1 MGDFEIFNRE
11 KLNIFSIAKISFVYA
26 RRESFLLAIISFF
39 NGISPVLLL
48 MAISSFIDS
57 VTRIYR
63 DNSNYKSMYLSLVFI
78 VVCLIYSTLSQ
89 ILTDVVSTKFKNSIR
104 EKFGIELIE
113 MIGSLRYKYFEDDK
127 SLDLIS
133 RVGKNPEEYLSKAY
147 IDLLKWISLAIK
159 ILGIMIILFVRVPI
173 ATVIIG
179 LVSIPTFIV
188 ANKAGNINYK
198 ANVDQES
205 SIRRVKYFSEVLKGR
220 SFAKERT
227 LFKYITYINNIRH
240 KEYDKARKIRSKARL
255 KWLIGS
261 EISASLTSF
270 LIGLVI
276 LVLLKPLKE
285 GSISLGIFVSVVN
298 SVISLIPDL
307 SWQLPEYTES
317 LSHSVN
323 YVNDLSNLFSLDND
337 ISYIALPNPQTIIVN
352 SIEFKNVSFRY
363 PNTNEYVI
371 RNLNLYMKGSKH
383 YSFVGKNGS
392 GKSTII
398 KLLTGMY
405 DEYEGDILIN
415 GLSLRDYSNEEIK
428 SMFSVVF
435 QDFSKYQITLRENV
449 EVGDINSVDENS
461 RTKKLIDI
469 INKLQL
475 SDLVRNLNK
484 GIETSLSKI
493 DEDGVDI
500 SGGQWQKI
508 AIARALMNERSVRIL
523 DEPTSA
529 LDPFVEKSLYEI
541 FEKENKGKLT
551 IFISH
556 RLASTKFADKI
567 FVLDKG
573 ELSQQG
579 DFNSLLAEEGLYKTM
594 FDKQRKWY
602 QDEK

>member
-11 KLNIFSIAKISFVYA
+11 KLNIFSIPKISFVYA

-89 ILTDVVSTKFKNSIR
+89 ILSDVVSTQFKNSIR

-220 SFAKERT
+220 FFAKERT
-227 LFKYITYINNIRH
+227 LFKYSTYINNIWH

-298 SVISLIPDL
+298 SVISLIPNL

-392 GKSTII
+392 GKSTVI

-415 GLSLRDYSNEEIK
+415 GLSLRAYSNEEIK

-435 QDFSKYQITLRENV
+435 QDFSKYQITLRENI
-449 EVGDINSVDENS
+449 EVGDINSVNENS

-475 SDLVRNLNK
+475 SDLVRNLDK
-484 GIETSLSKI
+484 GFETSLSKI

-508 AIARALMNERSVRIL
+508 AIARTLMNERTVRIL